1 VPARIGLRVRLILAP
16 CRLLED
22 EQERC
27 SASIHDRLMG
37 GPPAGILV
45 VRVPELLGGAPRGQ
59 RHARC
64 RRHLLHA
71 LARGSGLRRRLAV
84 CLVHDLIA
92 PRRCLQ
98 RWPGRLSSR
107 T

>member
-1 VPARIGLRVRLILAP
+1 
-16 CRLLED
+16 
-22 EQERC
+22 
-27 SASIHDRLMG
+27 
-37 GPPAGILV
+37 
-45 VRVPELLGGAPRGQ
+45 
-59 RHARC
+59 
-64 RRHLLHA
+64 